1 MKLKWPTVL
10 LIVIA
15 ITGVAFLL
23 GQRWIGERV
32 FDAAVERQ
40 AGVDRSAELPDGLHA
55 YVCGSGSPMS
65 DAARAGPCIAVLAGR
80 QGFVFDSG
88 SGSIRKLGRMGFPMD
103 RLDAGFL
110 THLHSD
116 HLDGLGELM
125 LQAWMAG
132 GRATPLPIYGPQG
145 TESVVAGFMQA
156 YDIDRGFRIAHH
168 GPEVAR
174 PGGFGVEARM
184 ISFADTSDDERV
196 VYQKDGVT
204 IRALR
209 VDHAP
214 VDHALA
220 FRVEYKGRSLV
231 ISGDTKY
238 SPRLARFSEGA
249 DVIFHEALNPQM
261 VGKLGSTLAARGNS
275 DAAKI
280 MADIPDY
287 HTTPEDAARV
297 AEAAGAKA
305 LILYHLVPAPP
316 ARLVERAFLGDA
328 PSLFEGTLKLSEDG
342 MLVSLPANSQGI
354 EFDRLF

>member
-1 MKLKWPTVL
+1 MKRKWPATL
-10 LIVIA
+10 LGIIA
-15 ITGVAFLL
+15 IAGIAFLV

-32 FDAAVERQ
+32 FSSAVERQ
-40 AGVDRSAELPDGLHA
+40 AGIDRSAELPDGMHA
-55 YVCGSGSPMS
+55 YVCGSGSPMP
-65 DAARAGPCIAVLAGR
+65 DAARAGPCIAVLAGK
-80 QGFVFDSG
+80 QGFVFDAG
-88 SGSIRKLGRMGFPMD
+88 SGSVRKLGRMGFPMD
-103 RLDAGFL
+103 RLEAGFL

-132 GRATPLPIYGPQG
+132 GRAAPLPIYGPQG
-145 TESVVAGFMQA
+145 TESVIAGFMQA

-174 PGGFGVEARM
+174 PSGFGGEARI
-184 ISFADTSDDERV
+184 ISFAGPEDDENV
-196 VYQKDGVT
+196 VYQQDGVI
-204 IRALR
+204 IRALE

-220 FRVEYKGRSLV
+220 FRVEYQGRTLV

-261 VGKLGSTLAARGNS
+261 IGKLGSTLAARGNS
-275 DAAKI
+275 DAAKF
-280 MADIPDY
+280 MADFPVY
-287 HTTPEDAARV
+287 HTSPEDAAQV

-305 LILYHLVPAPP
+305 LILYHLVPAP
-316 ARLVERAFLGDA
+316 
-328 PSLFEGTLKLSEDG
+328 
-342 MLVSLPANSQGI
+342 
-354 EFDRLF
+354 